1 MQLQKKNT
9 YMRQEEQSAGE
20 KAANQGMEE
29 TKPQGPEKDGV
40 PAGDKAAPAAQPAVP
55 SAPSDAASLGALLRS
70 AREARGLSLAD
81 AANALKLGEDALLAI
96 EDGRYEFFPHKAYA
110 RGFLR
115 SYAKFLKVESE
126 ACKPVLG
133 LVLAF
138 FAGCAA
144 GFVTAFLH
152 TRMKVQA
159 ILAGII
165 TMTGLY
171 TINLWTMGNRAD
183 LPLLK
188 ADTVFT
194 RAAAVLGS
202 EWSKLIVC
210 AAITIAAAAA
220 MALFLKTQIGLSIR
234 ATGDNRD
241 MVSASSIDPAF
252 TITVGLC
259 IANGCTALSGGV
271 LAQYQMSS
279 SMSLGTGVVVIGLA
293 SLIIGEMFTRRG
305 GVWRGVAAAVI
316 GSIVY
321 RVLMVFAL
329 RTSANPSNLKL
340 ISAVIVAVA
349 ISWPALTAWV
359 RLTKRKLAAK
369 GKEAR

>member
-1 MQLQKKNT
+1 MNAMLLQIAV
-9 YMRQEEQSAGE
+9 EQGFIYALVALALYLSYRVLDIADLTTDGTFVLGSAVSAVV
-20 KAANQGMEE
+20 AAAGH
-29 TKPQGPEKDGV
+29 
-40 PAGDKAAPAAQPAVP
+40 PA
-55 SAPSDAASLGALLRS
+55 
-70 AREARGLSLAD
+70 
-81 AANALKLGEDALLAI
+81 
-96 EDGRYEFFPHKAYA
+96 
-110 RGFLR
+110 
-115 SYAKFLKVESE
+115 
-126 ACKPVLG
+126 LG

-138 FAGCAA
+138 AAGGAA

-188 ADTVFT
+188 VDTVFT
-194 RAAAVLGS
+194 WAAGVFGAQ
-202 EWSKLIVC
+202 WNKLIL
-210 AAITIAAAAA
+210 AALITVGVGVLL
-220 MALFLKTQIGLSIR
+220 ALFLKTQLGLSIR

-305 GVWRGVAAAVI
+305 GVWRGVLAAIV

-349 ISWPALTAWV
+349 ISWPALSGWV
-359 RLTKRKLAAK
+359 RLTKRKLAAR
-369 GKEAR
+369 GKEEA